1 MKKYTEQ
8 RFTGERALFQVS
20 DLEIENCTFLD
31 GESPYQKEYVSMEIS
46 ALVL

>member
-31 GESPYQKEYVSMEIS
+31 GESPLKESRDIQMIGSMFK
-46 ALVL
+46 